1 MNPIETY
8 ILHEILDGMLKKHL
22 IRMSLSTCVVPTLL
36 VPKKDGS
43 NRICVDG
50 KDINKITMKYCFL
63 IRRIEDMFVKLGG
76 A

>member
-1 MNPIETY
+1 
-8 ILHEILDGMLKKHL
+8 
-22 IRMSLSTCVVPTLL
+22 MSLSTCVVPTLL